1 MATYRTTTGD
11 NPLEMPAIEVYY
23 DDFDEAL
30 RDALGAAVS
39 PLAGNDPS
47 ETVTISRETGA
58 DDAVLTYTLH
68 WTGTWSKDIVTTVTT
83 VTIEELDDDQT

>member
-23 DDFDEAL
+23 DDFDEAQ

-39 PLAGNDPS
+39 PLAGNDPW
-47 ETVTISRETGA
+47 EIAA
-58 DDAVLTYTLH
+58 DDAILTYTLH
-68 WTGTWSKDIVTTVTT
+68 WTGTWSKDIVTTVT
-83 VTIEELDDDQT
+83 IEELDDDQT

>member
-23 DDFDEAL
+23 DDFDEAQ

-39 PLAGNDPS
+39 PLAGTDPW
-47 ETVTISRETGA
+47 ETVTISRETA
-58 DDAVLTYTLH
+58 VDDAILTYTLR
-68 WTGTWSKDIVTTVTT
+68 WTGTWSKDITTT

>member
-1 MATYRTTTGD
+1 MAMYRITTGD
-11 NPLEMPAIEVYY
+11 DPLEMPAIEVYY

-39 PLAGNDPS
+39 PLAGNDPR
-47 ETVTISRETGA
+47 ETVPISRETGA

-68 WTGTWSKDIVTTVTT
+68 WTGTWSKDIATT
-83 VTIEELDDDQT
+83 VTIEELDNDET

>member
-30 RDALGAAVS
+30 RDALA
-39 PLAGNDPS
+39 
-47 ETVTISRETGA
+47 RR
-58 DDAVLTYTLH
+58 
-68 WTGTWSKDIVTTVTT
+68 
-83 VTIEELDDDQT
+83 